1 MTCAHPSH
9 AFGTLLRVKGNPRAC
24 LWTEPMWGIPYNLYA
39 PYIAL
44 YMVGL
49 GLSTAE
55 IGYVTSI
62 SLVMQIISAV
72 LGGPLADKM
81 GRRLCT
87 FVVDVISWTIPTL
100 LWTFSQNYIWFVVA
114 ALFNGCWRTTSNSWG
129 LLLTEGSD
137 SELVM
142 RCFSLTQLMGLLAAF
157 FAPLSKLAVDIY
169 GVVPTV
175 RVLYGFAC
183 VMMTLK
189 FWILYR
195 VGTETE
201 MGIRRMRET
210 KDQSVWRLVWD
221 LKGVFLR
228 MIREKRMILTIG
240 ILASFL
246 VVTTLNSSFLS
257 VYITK
262 QLGIA
267 EGDVSLYTT
276 FRSLIIMGCIFLI
289 VPRIRFSRFK
299 NPMLVAWSVLAA
311 SEALL
316 LAAPHGAPV
325 PVLVI
330 SVALEAVSMSMLSP
344 LTDSLLF
351 IHADPEERAR
361 ILGLI
366 YGLMALVAAL
376 FPALAGKLSTL
387 SLAAPFWINL
397 IMLAIGAAL
406 SVALWDETRKTVPM
420 EEN

>member
-1 MTCAHPSH
+1 MQS
-9 AFGTLLRVKGNPRAC
+9 GMIDTLLHVKGNPRAC
-24 LWTEPMWGIPYNLYA
+24 LWTEPLWGIPYNLYA

-62 SLVMQIISAV
+62 SLGMQIISAV
-72 LGGPLADKM
+72 MGGPLADKL

-87 FVVDVISWTIPTL
+87 FVGDVISWTIPTL
-100 LWTFSQNYIWFVVA
+100 LWTFSQNYVWFVVA
-114 ALFNGCWRTTSNSWG
+114 AVFNGCWRTTSNSWG

-137 SELVM
+137 NELVM

-157 FAPLSKLAVDIY
+157 FAPLSKLAVDTF
-169 GVVPTV
+169 GVVPTM

-201 MGIRRMRET
+201 MGERRMRET
-210 KDQSVWRLVWD
+210 KDQSVWQLVWG
-221 LKGVFLR
+221 LKDVFFR

-240 ILASFL
+240 ILSSFL
-246 VVTTLNSSFLS
+246 VVTTLNSSFWS
-257 VYITK
+257 VFITK

-267 EGDVSLYTT
+267 DGDVALYTT
-276 FRSLIIMGCIFLI
+276 FKSLIIMGCIFVI
-289 VPRIRFSRFK
+289 VPRLRFSRFK
-299 NPMLVAWSVLAA
+299 NPMLAAWGVMALSQ
-311 SEALL
+311 ALL
-316 LAAPHGAPV
+316 LAASHGAAV
-325 PVLVI
+325 PMMI
-330 SVALEAVSMSMLSP
+330 ASVALEAIALSMLSP

-366 YGLMALVAAL
+366 YGLMVLAATL
-376 FPALAGKLSTL
+376 FPALAGKLSTI

-397 IMLAIGAAL
+397 VMLAIGAVL
-406 SVALWDETRKTVPM
+406 TVFLWDETKCAAQV

>member
-1 MTCAHPSH
+1 MQS
-9 AFGTLLRVKGNPRAC
+9 GMIDTLLHVKGNPRAC
-24 LWTEPMWGIPYNLYA
+24 LWTEPLWGIPYNLYA

-62 SLVMQIISAV
+62 SLGMQIISAV
-72 LGGPLADKM
+72 MGGPLADKL

-87 FVVDVISWTIPTL
+87 FVGDVISWTIPTL
-100 LWTFSQNYIWFVVA
+100 LWTFSQNYVWFVVA
-114 ALFNGCWRTTSNSWG
+114 AVFNGCWRTTSNSWG

-137 SELVM
+137 NELVM

-157 FAPLSKLAVDIY
+157 FAPLSKLAVDTF
-169 GVVPTV
+169 GVVPTM

-201 MGIRRMRET
+201 MGERRMRET
-210 KDQSVWRLVWD
+210 KDQSVWQLVWG
-221 LKGVFLR
+221 LKDVFLR

-240 ILASFL
+240 ILSSFL
-246 VVTTLNSSFLS
+246 VVTTLNSSFWS
-257 VYITK
+257 VFITK

-267 EGDVSLYTT
+267 DGDVALYTT
-276 FRSLIIMGCIFLI
+276 FKSLIIMGCIFVI
-289 VPRIRFSRFK
+289 VPRLRFSRFK
-299 NPMLVAWSVLAA
+299 NPMLAAWGVMALSQ
-311 SEALL
+311 ALL
-316 LAAPHGAPV
+316 LAASRGAAV
-325 PVLVI
+325 PMMI
-330 SVALEAVSMSMLSP
+330 ASVALEAIALSMLSP

-366 YGLMALVAAL
+366 YGLMVLAATL
-376 FPALAGKLSTL
+376 FPALAGKLSTI

-397 IMLAIGAAL
+397 VMLAIGAVL
-406 SVALWDETRKTVPM
+406 TVFLWDETKCAAQA

>member
-1 MTCAHPSH
+1 MQS
-9 AFGTLLRVKGNPRAC
+9 GMIDTLLHVKGNPRAC
-24 LWTEPMWGIPYNLYA
+24 VWTEPLWGIPYNLYA

-44 YMVGL
+44 FMVGL

-62 SLVMQIISAV
+62 SLGMQIISAV
-72 LGGPLADKM
+72 MGGPLADKL

-87 FVVDVISWTIPTL
+87 FVGDVISWTIPTL
-100 LWTFSQNYIWFVVA
+100 LWMFSQNYIWFVVA
-114 ALFNGCWRTTSNSWG
+114 AVFNGCWRTTSNSWG

-137 SELVM
+137 NELVM

-157 FAPLSKLAVDIY
+157 FAPLSKLAVDTF
-169 GVVPTV
+169 GVVPTM

-201 MGIRRMRET
+201 MGERRMRET
-210 KDQSVWRLVWD
+210 KDQSVWQLVWG
-221 LKGVFLR
+221 LKDVFLR
-228 MIREKRMILTIG
+228 MIHEKRMILTIG
-240 ILASFL
+240 ILSSYL
-246 VVTTLNSSFLS
+246 VITTLNSSFWS
-257 VYITK
+257 VFVTK

-267 EGDVSLYTT
+267 DGDVALYTT
-276 FRSLIIMGCIFLI
+276 FRSLIIMGCIFVI
-289 VPRIRFSRFK
+289 VPRLRFSRFK
-299 NPMLVAWSVLAA
+299 NPMLAAWGVMALSQ
-311 SEALL
+311 ALL
-316 LAAPHGAPV
+316 LASPRGAAV
-325 PVLVI
+325 PMMI
-330 SVALEAVSMSMLSP
+330 ASVALEAIALSMLSP

-361 ILGLI
+361 TLGLI
-366 YGLMALVAAL
+366 YGLMVLAATL
-376 FPALAGKLSTL
+376 FPALAGKLSTI

-397 IMLAIGAAL
+397 IMLAIGAVL
-406 SVALWDETRKTVPM
+406 TIFLWDETKCAVQA